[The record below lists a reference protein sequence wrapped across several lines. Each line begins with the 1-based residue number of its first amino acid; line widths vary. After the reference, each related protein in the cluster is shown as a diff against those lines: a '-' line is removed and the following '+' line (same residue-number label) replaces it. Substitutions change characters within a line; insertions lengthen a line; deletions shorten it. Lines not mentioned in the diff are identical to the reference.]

1 MFIES
6 LYRFPIILSLPNT
19 TAVQSPTLSAELS
32 KLSPNE
38 TNLVNL
44 DEIMTL

>member
-1 MFIES
+1 MFLES

-19 TAVQSPTLSAELS
+19 TVVQSPILSAELS

-38 TNLVNL
+38 ANLVNL
-44 DEIMTL
+44 DKMMTL